1 MAHVDARRVKAV
13 SIAGAPDP
21 AGHYSTAVEANG
33 FLFLSGV
40 LPTAPLPGE
49 QDDFERQVRA
59 TLAQCER
66 VLQAGGYCM
75 ADVVQCTAYIV
86 GVAHWPRFNAVYAE
100 VLGSHRP
107 ARTVVPV
114 AELHHG
120 WLVEIQLVAHRAH
133 GA

>member
-1 MAHVDARRVKAV
+1 MRTV
-13 SIAGAPDP
+13 SIAGAPTP
-21 AGHYSTAVEANG
+21 VGHYSHAVEANG

-40 LPTAPLPGE
+40 LPTSPLPGE

-66 VLQAGGYCM
+66 VLQAAGYRL

-86 GVAHWPRFNAVYAE
+86 GVAHWPQFNAVYAE

-120 WLVEIQLVAHRAH
+120 WLTEIQLVAYRGHDA
-133 GA
+133 